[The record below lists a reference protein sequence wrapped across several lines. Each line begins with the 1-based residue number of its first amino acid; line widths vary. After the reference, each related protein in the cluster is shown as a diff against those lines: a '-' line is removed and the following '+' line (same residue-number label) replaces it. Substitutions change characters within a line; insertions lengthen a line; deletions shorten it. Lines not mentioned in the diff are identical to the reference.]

1 MKRRMLA
8 VMVLVVFA
16 IPAMAEL
23 TDYQKGAQAGI
34 KAGFS
39 MGRSYQQ
46 SYDGTLDT
54 GRYNQAI
61 NQYDQT
67 IQSIFAGNQ
76 TAINTLLINPTSYAT
91 TDVSPI
97 CIP

>member
-8 VMVLVVFA
+8 VMVLVMFA

-39 MGRSYQQ
+39 MGR
-46 SYDGTLDT
+46 
-54 GRYNQAI
+54 
-61 NQYDQT
+61 
-67 IQSIFAGNQ
+67 
-76 TAINTLLINPTSYAT
+76 LINNRMMGRSTRGDITKLLTNTIRLYNPYSQETKRR
-91 TDVSPI
+91 
-97 CIP
+97 